1 MKWLF
6 EDWYH
11 LLVAPWAHTALVV
24 CAILCGTLI
33 GAEREKNSK
42 PAGLRTMILI
52 ALGST
57 LFTMVSYQLAGDD
70 GDRGRVAA
78 QIVSGIGFLGTGAI
92 LHDTVR
98 IRGLTTAATIWVMA
112 ALGMLCGVGY
122 GGAAIG
128 LTCAVLLLL
137 ILLTQVENR
146 YLGPCYYANVA
157 LIYDDDGGKTS
168 VKVDSV
174 LEDYRIPPSSI
185 NKTLNENGMVEL
197 TLIYCN
203 AHKHHKAFLMK
214 FSEMPEIKSIKRSD

>member
-11 LLVAPWAHTALVV
+11 LLGAPWAHTALVV

-57 LFTMVSYQLAGDD
+57 LFTMVSYLLAGDD
-70 GDRGRVAA
+70 DDRGRVAA

-98 IRGLTTAATIWVMA
+98 IRGLTTAATIWVRCR
-112 ALGMLCGVGY
+112 CGS
-122 GGAAIG
+122 
-128 LTCAVLLLL
+128 
-137 ILLTQVENR
+137 R
-146 YLGPCYYANVA
+146 
-157 LIYDDDGGKTS
+157 
-168 VKVDSV
+168 
-174 LEDYRIPPSSI
+174 
-185 NKTLNENGMVEL
+185 
-197 TLIYCN
+197 
-203 AHKHHKAFLMK
+203 
-214 FSEMPEIKSIKRSD
+214 

>member
-6 EDWYH
+6 EDWYQ
-11 LLVAPWAHTALVV
+11 LLGAPWAHTALAVS
-24 CAILCGTLI
+24 AILCGTLI
-33 GAEREKNSK
+33 GAEREKNIK

-52 ALGST
+52 ALGSA
-57 LFTMVSYQLAGDD
+57 LFTMISFLLAGDD

-112 ALGMLCGVGY
+112 AIGMLCGVGY

-128 LTCAVLLLL
+128 LTGAVLLLL
-137 ILLTQVENR
+137 ILLTRVENR
-146 YLGPCYYANVA
+146 YLGPCYHTSVA
-157 LIYDDDGGKTS
+157 LVYDDDGGKTG

-185 NKTLNENGMVEL
+185 SKALTENGMVEL
-197 TLIYCN
+197 TLTYCN
-203 AHKHHKAFLMK
+203 AHKHHKAFLIK
-214 FSEMPEIKSIKRSD
+214 FSEMPEIKSIRRND

>member
-11 LLVAPWAHTALVV
+11 LLGAPWAHTALVI

-57 LFTMVSYQLAGDD
+57 LFTMVSYLLAGDD

-128 LTCAVLLLL
+128 LTSAVLLLL
-137 ILLTQVENR
+137 ILLTWVENR

-174 LEDYRIPPSSI
+174 LEDYRIPPSSVS
-185 NKTLNENGMVEL
+185 KTLNENGMVEL
-197 TLIYCN
+197 ALIYCN

-214 FSEMPEIKSIKRSD
+214 FSEMPEIKSIRRSD